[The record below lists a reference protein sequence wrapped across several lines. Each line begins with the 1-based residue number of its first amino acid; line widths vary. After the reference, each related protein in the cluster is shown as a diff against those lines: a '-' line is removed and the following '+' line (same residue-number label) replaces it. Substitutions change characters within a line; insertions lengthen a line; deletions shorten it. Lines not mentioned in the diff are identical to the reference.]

1 MLMAKRFLEFSSI
14 SKSFPGVQALDA
26 ISFGVAEGT
35 VHALVGEN
43 GAGKST
49 LLKILSGLYQP
60 DKGTVI
66 LGGRSRHFQSTI
78 DAIDAGIA
86 VIYQELNLVPEMT
99 VAENLML
106 GHMPSRLGWL
116 NKKALREAA
125 LRQLAALEEKIDPAT
140 KVGSLPI
147 AQRQMLEIA
156 KALARDAKVI
166 AFDEPTSSLS
176 DREVRKLFTI
186 IKELKSQGRV
196 ILYVSHRLQEIF
208 EISNE
213 VTVFRDG
220 RLIETFTDMSR
231 LDQDLLVTR
240 MVGRSIRDIFHYT
253 PRPLGQPA
261 LEITGLFGPGLA
273 EPANLTVAQ
282 GEVVALFGLVG
293 AGRTELLKLIYG
305 AARSQAGRIKVAGRE
320 AFVSSPGSA
329 IRRGIVLCPE
339 DRKKEGVIA
348 VRSVKENI
356 NISVRRL
363 MTWFGFINERKELE
377 NAGKFARQLDIKT
390 PSLSRLVRDLSGGN
404 QQKVVLA
411 RWLSEK
417 VKVILLDEPTR
428 GIDVGA
434 KSEIYSIISQLAA
447 EGMAVLVVS
456 SDLPEV
462 LGIAD
467 RIIVM
472 RQGRLHPPVGREE
485 ASEEKLLRLALPVVD
500 HNHDR
505 STIA

>member
-1 MLMAKRFLEFSSI
+1 MAKRFLEFSSI

-231 LDQDLLVTR
+231 QI
-240 MVGRSIRDIFHYT
+240 GRAH
-253 PRPLGQPA
+253 
-261 LEITGLFGPGLA
+261 
-273 EPANLTVAQ
+273 V
-282 GEVVALFGLVG
+282 
-293 AGRTELLKLIYG
+293 
-305 AARSQAGRIKVAGRE
+305 
-320 AFVSSPGSA
+320 
-329 IRRGIVLCPE
+329 
-339 DRKKEGVIA
+339 
-348 VRSVKENI
+348 
-356 NISVRRL
+356 
-363 MTWFGFINERKELE
+363 
-377 NAGKFARQLDIKT
+377 
-390 PSLSRLVRDLSGGN
+390 
-404 QQKVVLA
+404 
-411 RWLSEK
+411 
-417 VKVILLDEPTR
+417 
-428 GIDVGA
+428 
-434 KSEIYSIISQLAA
+434 
-447 EGMAVLVVS
+447 
-456 SDLPEV
+456 
-462 LGIAD
+462 
-467 RIIVM
+467 
-472 RQGRLHPPVGREE
+472 
-485 ASEEKLLRLALPVVD
+485 
-500 HNHDR
+500 
-505 STIA
+505 